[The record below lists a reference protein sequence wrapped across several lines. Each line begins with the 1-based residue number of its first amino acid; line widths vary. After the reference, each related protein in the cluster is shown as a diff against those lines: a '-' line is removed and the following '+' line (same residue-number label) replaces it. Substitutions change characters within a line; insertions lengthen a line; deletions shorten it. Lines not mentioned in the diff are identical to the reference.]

1 MERFVGSPYICY
13 LRLDGPPP
21 FSTKSF
27 FLEFLWALSL
37 LPPRCN
43 SSRMGVTPQAPS
55 EDGAH
60 DFLTET
66 PFHIFVAGGGTV
78 DF

>member
-1 MERFVGSPYICY
+1 
-13 LRLDGPPP
+13 
-21 FSTKSF
+21 
-27 FLEFLWALSL
+27 
-37 LPPRCN
+37 
-43 SSRMGVTPQAPS
+43 MGVTPQAPS